1 VAEIE
6 SGLPAIAS
14 RGLVVAIALML
25 IYASVVGGGLVSAQ
39 ETANGTQNGSNQSVN
54 GTETQTAAN
63 ATQNNSSQRLEAAV
77 EIASNDTDRGSVVL
91 ESVTLPEN
99 GYIAAYGGNF
109 SLEAPTDDSLV
120 GRTQYVRAGEFSDV
134 VVQFN
139 ETIPKNTTVTVMVHN
154 ETSGDEDFSFTNQS
168 SPDGPYLNES
178 GFPIVDRVL
187 IQNNSTATE
196 PELFSPSRVSGEQS
210 LPPGT
215 SGKLVIAANGSE
227 GTYTFS
233 ATENVTP
240 QTTASNTTINGAI
253 ATGSV
258 NESNSTFIYSG
269 AISEFETNG
278 NVSVRLNGRTVD
290 PSVLGANRITLT
302 KNSSEVQPGTVEYGF
317 TAAEGIV
324 PGGTIEG
331 NETVSN
337 SQINGTIGGGDQTDT
352 IYYAGQMTS
361 SRLIGDAKVV
371 INGRVT
377 SESTGGSPSANQ
389 GAETPNLGQLP
400 GQDNSSEQ
408 TQTQQAE
415 GQTEGQNGGQ
425 TGGPD
430 FRVSNITLSSQRVE
444 ATEPFRVTVTIT
456 NTGSSQVTANLGL
469 ASEGQVVD
477 DASVGLFAGGSRQ
490 ITFEHRYEA
499 SGNYVLKIALLS
511 EDGEVL
517 AMSSVDQTVT
527 VVPEGELTTASSNN
541 SNTTS
546 SGGPGF
552 GILPGIL
559 GILTTTVVV
568 RYWRRSA

>member
-1 VAEIE
+1 MVERE
-6 SGLPAIAS
+6 SRLPAILS
-14 RGLVVAIALML
+14 RGLVVAAVLML
-25 IYASVVGGGLVSAQ
+25 VYASVIGGGFVSAQ
-39 ETANGTQNGSNQSVN
+39 ETANGTQNDSNQSAN
-54 GTETQTAAN
+54 GTGTQTATN
-63 ATQNNSSQRLEAAV
+63 ATRNNSSQPLEAAV
-77 EIASNDTDRGSVVL
+77 EIASNDTDRTSVIL

-99 GYIAAYGGNF
+99 GYIAAYGENF
-109 SLEAPTDDSLV
+109 SLEAPTDDSLI
-120 GRTQYVRAGEFSDV
+120 GRTQYVRAGDFSDV

-154 ETSGDEDFSFTNQS
+154 ETNGNEKFSFANQS
-168 SPDGPYLNES
+168 SPDGPYLNKS

-196 PELFSPSRVSGEQS
+196 PESFSPSRVLEEQD

-215 SGKLVIAANGSE
+215 SGKLVITANGSE

-233 ATENVTP
+233 ATGNVTAR
-240 QTTASNTTINGAI
+240 TTASNTTINGTI

-258 NESNSTFIYSG
+258 DESSSTFIYSG
-269 AISEFETNG
+269 AISEFKTNG

-290 PSVLGANRITLT
+290 PSVLGTNRITLT
-302 KNSSEVQPGTVEYGF
+302 KNGSKVQSGTVEYGF
-317 TAAEGIV
+317 TAAEAIV

-331 NETVSN
+331 NETVSDR
-337 SQINGTIGGGDQTDT
+337 QINGTIGGEDQTDT

-361 SRLIGDAKVV
+361 SRLIGDSKVI

-377 SESTGGSPSANQ
+377 SESTGGSSSGNQ
-389 GAETPNLGQLP
+389 GTETPNLGQLP
-400 GQDNSSEQ
+400 GQNDSSEQ
-408 TQTQQAE
+408 TQAQQAD
-415 GQTEGQNGGQ
+415 GQAEEQG
-425 TGGPD
+425 GGPD

-490 ITFEHRYEA
+490 ITFEHTYEA

-527 VVPEGELTTASSNN
+527 VVPEGELTTAAPNS

-559 GILTTTVVV
+559 GILATTVVV
-568 RYWRRSA
+568 RYWRRST